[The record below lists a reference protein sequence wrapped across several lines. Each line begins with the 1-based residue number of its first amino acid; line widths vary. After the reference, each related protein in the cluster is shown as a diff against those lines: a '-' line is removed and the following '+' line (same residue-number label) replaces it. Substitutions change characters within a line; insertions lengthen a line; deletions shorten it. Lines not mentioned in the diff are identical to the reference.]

1 MHLEANLL
9 ENFVKIIFMTND
21 YNYFV
26 NLLQAECTILGIR
39 TFSRNEYFIQQG
51 HIK

>member
-9 ENFVKIIFMTND
+9 GNFVKIIFMTND

-26 NLLQAECTILGIR
+26 NLLQAECTN
-39 TFSRNEYFIQQG
+39 FG
-51 HIK
+51 H